1 MRFGGKPSLSAAQ
14 QLLHLRCSEVYPG
27 SGEAVRGRL
36 TWRMARRPFPL
47 AREYDVRL
55 VYQEGD
61 APQLFVDR
69 PDLVL
74 LAEGDKL
81 PHVYSQR
88 PTRLCLYWPKAR
100 EWSPADR
107 LDLTFLPWM
116 DTWLYYFEDWMAG
129 GRKEWQGGGEHPDP
143 SEVSPRDRRRLT
155 KRFALN

>member
-14 QLLHLRCSEVYPG
+14 QLLHLRSSEIYPG
-27 SGEAVRGRL
+27 TGSVVRGRL
-36 TWRMARRPFPL
+36 TWRMSRRPFPL
-47 AREYDVRL
+47 AREYEVRL
-55 VYQEGD
+55 VYQEGV

-100 EWSPADR
+100 EWSSADR
-107 LDLTFLPWM
+107 VDLTFLPWM

-143 SEVSPRDRRRLT
+143 SETSSREDRRLLR
-155 KRFALN
+155 RFT

>member
-14 QLLHLRCSEVYPG
+14 QLLHLRNSEIYPG
-27 SGEAVRGRL
+27 SGGVVRGRL
-36 TWRMARRPFPL
+36 TWRMSRRPFPL
-47 AREYDVRL
+47 AREYEVRL
-55 VYQEGD
+55 VYQEGE

-81 PHVYSQR
+81 PHVYSRR

-129 GRKEWQGGGEHPDP
+129 GRKEWRGGGEHPAP
-143 SEVSPRDRRRLT
+143 SETSSREGRRSLR
-155 KRFALN
+155 RFA